1 MGLVLHNLDF
11 LIVPVIITVIGFLFP
26 FININNYFI

>member
-11 LIVPVIITVIGFLFP
+11 LIVPVTITVAGFLFP
-26 FININNYFI
+26 FININYYFI